1 MEETINQQNHL
12 GACSD
17 NN

>member
-1 MEETINQQNHL
+1 MEETINQRNHL